1 MEKSLI
7 NIKRY
12 KQVFWIYFYKVMNK
26 LIGMERCK
34 KREPLKPMGIGKSV
48 YPEGY
53 IPPVKRTLSDG
64 TVEFYIPIE
73 VQKEF
78 HKKLTQAD
86 TDMYNHRNKSIK
98 KDENGKE
105 L

>member
-1 MEKSLI
+1 MLKNKYVKVAMI
-7 NIKRY
+7 YGY
-12 KQVFWIYFYKVMNK
+12 KFLNYLFGI
-26 LIGMERCK
+26 ERCK

-78 HKKLTQAD
+78 HKTLTQAD

-98 KDENGKE
+98 RDENGKE

>member
-1 MEKSLI
+1 MLKNKYVKVAMI
-7 NIKRY
+7 YGY
-12 KQVFWIYFYKVMNK
+12 KFLNYLFGI
-26 LIGMERCK
+26 ERCK

-64 TVEFYIPIE
+64 TVEYYIPIE
-73 VQKEF
+73 AQKEM
-78 HKKLTQAD
+78 HNTLKQSGKDLNN
-86 TDMYNHRNKSIK
+86 YGNKSFK
-98 KDENGKE
+98 RDEDGKE